1 MAGLEK
7 PLQKLTVTLYTK
19 LIRIPK
25 EYSGIQQWITGQ
37 RAIICTKRNTVR
49 KQTFLVSLQ
58 VKTALRKHF
67 TLIT

>member
-25 EYSGIQQWITGQ
+25 EYSSIQQWITGH

-49 KQTFLVSLQ
+49 KRTFLVSLQ